1 MPIIKPSSELRNNYN
16 EISTLC
22 HESNEPVYITKNG
35 SGDLAVMSIETYEY
49 LTDKYILYSE
59 LEKGMKSLKNGKK
72 YSAKGNLV
80 KTYSIVYSEEAKQ
93 DLINIKSYIK
103 YNLKEPKIAEE
114 LISKIKNE
122 VETLKSNPES
132 FALIDEEYIRRL
144 EMRKII
150 VKNHIIFYIINNNN
164 VEIVRIMNS
173 RRNWIK
179 LLK

>member
-1 MPIIKPSSELRNNYN
+1 M
-16 EISTLC
+16 
-22 HESNEPVYITKNG
+22 
-35 SGDLAVMSIETYEY
+35 
-49 LTDKYILYSE
+49 
-59 LEKGMKSLKNGKK
+59 
-72 YSAKGNLV
+72 

-132 FALIDEEYIRRL
+132 FALIDEEYIKRM

-150 VKNHIIFYIINNNN
+150 IKNHIIFYIINNNN

>member
-1 MPIIKPSSELRNNYN
+1 M
-16 EISTLC
+16 
-22 HESNEPVYITKNG
+22 
-35 SGDLAVMSIETYEY
+35 
-49 LTDKYILYSE
+49 
-59 LEKGMKSLKNGKK
+59 
-72 YSAKGNLV
+72 

-150 VKNHIIFYIINNNN
+150 VENHIIFYIINNNN
-164 VEIVRIMNS
+164 VEVVRIMNS